1 MTDNQIDA
9 DLSRRS
15 MVKTAAA
22 VAAAGGA
29 LALAGPAGA
38 AQAAG
43 SAAQRAYV
51 PAGRTEPDTHH
62 GAADHGVLVRVLDTR
77 LGTLEVYTED
87 GHHRTVTD
95 RPLAA
100 ALARLGR

>member
-1 MTDNQIDA
+1 MTDNQIEA

-29 LALAGPAGA
+29 LALAGPAGT

-43 SAAQRAYV
+43 SAAQSAYV
-51 PAGRTEPDTHH
+51 PAGRAPETHH
-62 GAADHGVLVRVLDTR
+62 GAADHSVLVRVLDAR
-77 LGTLEVYTED
+77 LGTLEVYTEA
-87 GHHRTVTD
+87 GHRTVTD
-95 RPLAA
+95 RALAA